1 MQITRLR
8 WLIRI
13 VIGFIPLVII
23 GLSLLLYAVEIRHRR
38 IIDDEVRAISILL
51 RVDRATILLDRQRLL
66 VAQSIYISLDRAAI
80 RAQTTEFQDLLSNP
94 NLFFRPESQ
103 RLQRNIIAQQDAFTQ
118 AAVNLPPSP
127 TVVQVQAVEIQAQK
141 VIAMLDALR
150 ELHTAD
156 LDALNTSE
164 REQQDL
170 SIVVLNVNNVVILLL
185 VVIALVLF
193 TRLGERE
200 AEAAALRATDQLRN
214 EFIAFAAH
222 ELRNPASAIKTG
234 ASLLREP
241 DLDAETRRDIVESI
255 NRSADALSRLVL
267 NLLTMGRLEEGRLQ
281 LNRRVVW
288 LTELV
293 AELVAEMELYH
304 LGLEKRIERTLPAA
318 QVSVDPDY
326 LKLAISNI
334 LDNAIKFSPLFSPI
348 TVTGEREDQIVV
360 VHIQDRGPGIPPDIL
375 PHVFEKYETTGG
387 APYSAKRG
395 VGLGLYMTRLLI
407 EVHGGRIWAESVP
420 GQGTTI
426 SFILPIVD

>member
-170 SIVVLNVNNVVILLL
+170 SIVVLIVNNVVILLL